1 MRLTRRD
8 LLRFIPAG
16 TLATLLAA
24 CGLGDEPTPTV
35 TPTATP
41 FAHSPEPAARAF
53 LDAWEAGDF
62 DTMYSLLTADAQA
75 SITRESFEQRYHG
88 IFNEAT
94 IYDFETD
101 LRGASRLG
109 VSDAGAEFT
118 VTYRTRLVGDLNVT
132 ARLPM
137 QRTGEEWRIA
147 WSPATIIPALGESNV
162 LQLFER
168 TSTRG
173 VIYDRS
179 GEILA
184 TQGAIVT
191 IGVVPGEIEDEAALQ
206 ALLSR
211 LLDMEPFEV
220 AEKYAGQPADWFIP
234 IGDVAFETM
243 QANYD
248 ALVQMPG
255 VSLREKAARSYP
267 QGRTASHV
275 VGYVGAISAEELSAL
290 GERGYTEEDIVG
302 KLGLERTAEELL
314 AGKKGG
320 RLAVLTPEGDEVT
333 TLADVPAE
341 QSRSLHT
348 TLDLNLQR
356 AAEKI
361 LGERQGSIV
370 ALDVATGKVLALASY
385 PRFDSNAMANLLS
398 PRERQA
404 VGQQPG
410 QPLVNRAVQG
420 VYPPGSVFKIVSMAA
435 AMQNDIYT
443 RQSGFNCPGFWD
455 RLGITMRCWRQSGH
469 GAIDLF
475 NGLIESCD
483 VVFYEVGL
491 ALYNRSETQLQE
503 AARRFGFGTATQIE
517 LDESA
522 GLVPD
527 GEWKRAQL
535 GEGWTPGDTV
545 NMSIGQGFLLVT
557 PLQIARMMAAVANG
571 GTLYQPTLYDYAE
584 DVTGNAD
591 RIAFDPQE
599 SGRLDLSDGI
609 LSTIR
614 EALEGV
620 TQPSRGTARA
630 AFDGFPV
637 PVAGKTGTA
646 EASGEEP
653 HAWFASYAPAD
664 QPQIAVVAMLE
675 HAGEGSEQAAPVVRD
690 VLARYFEAG

>member
-8 LLRFIPAG
+8 LLRFIPTGMA
-16 TLATLLAA
+16 ASLLAA
-24 CGLGDEPTPTV
+24 CGLGDDPTPTV

-41 FAHSPEPAARAF
+41 FAISPEPAARAF

-62 DTMYSLLTADAQA
+62 DTMYSLLSADARA
-75 SITRESFEQRYHG
+75 SITRDSFEQRYRG

-94 IYDFETD
+94 IYEFETE

-109 VSDAGAEFT
+109 VSNAGADFT
-118 VTYRTRLVGDLNVT
+118 ATYRTRLVGDITVT

-137 QRTGEEWRIA
+137 QRTGEEWRIE
-147 WSPATIIPALGESNV
+147 WSPATIIPALSDTNV
-162 LQLFER
+162 IQLFER

-173 VIYDRS
+173 IIYDRN

-211 LLDMEPFEV
+211 LLDIDPFEI
-220 AEKYAGQPADWFIP
+220 AEKYSGQPADWFIP

-248 ALVQMPG
+248 ALVQTPG

-267 QGRTASHV
+267 QGRTASHI
-275 VGYVGAISAEELSAL
+275 VGYVGSISAEELSAL
-290 GERGYTEEDIVG
+290 GERGYTEEDVVG
-302 KLGLERTAEELL
+302 KLGLERTTEQLL

-320 RLAVLTPEGDEVT
+320 RLAVLTPDGDEVT

-356 AAEKI
+356 AAEEL

-385 PRFDSNAMANLLS
+385 PRFDPNAMANLLS

-404 VGQQPG
+404 IAQQPG
-410 QPLVNRAVQG
+410 QPLINRAVQG
-420 VYPPGSVFKIVSMAA
+420 VYPAGSTFKIVPMAA
-435 AMQNDIYT
+435 ALQNGIYT
-443 RQSGFNCPGFWD
+443 AQSGFNCPGFWD
-455 RLGITMRCWRQSGH
+455 KLGITMRCWKRSGH

-475 NGLIESCD
+475 NGLVESCD

-491 ALYNRSETQLQE
+491 TLYNHGETLLQDV
-503 AARRFGFGTATQIE
+503 ARRFGFGSATDIE
-517 LDESA
+517 LDEAS

-527 GEWKRAQL
+527 DEWKRAQL

-557 PLQIARMMAAVANG
+557 PLQIARMMATVANG

-584 DVTGNAD
+584 DVTGKAD
-591 RIAFDPQE
+591 RIAFDPQQT
-599 SGRLDLSDGI
+599 GRLDFSDGV
-609 LSTIR
+609 LTTIQN
-614 EALEGV
+614 ALAGV
-620 TQPSRGTARA
+620 TQPPRGTARV

-646 EASGEEP
+646 EAPGEEP

-664 QPQIAVVAMLE
+664 QPQIAVVAMIE
-675 HAGEGSEQAAPVVRD
+675 NAGEGSEVAAPLVRD
-690 VLARYFEAG
+690 VLARYFEVG